1 MPGAPMSGYLGYL
14 ARRLGQ
20 FVLVVF
26 IGINIAYVITHAS
39 PIDPV
44 EQSISVV
51 TSYGNT
57 APEAIEQMRT
67 SLRELYGLSGT
78 PVEQYLLFWK
88 RVLRAD
94 FGPSMSAFPTPV
106 ATLVGRALP
115 WTAGLLTVSTI
126 IAWGLGNL
134 LGGLAGY
141 YQKSRGLKLVGVVA
155 IGLHPIPYY
164 ILALL
169 LLIVFGF
176 LWPVLPITGG
186 SAMNLP
192 QTLTFE
198 FIASVLQHAILP
210 ALSLIL
216 IGVGSWFLGMRSL
229 VSNVVAE
236 DYVVYA
242 ELAGVSSCRILS
254 SYVMRNALVPQ
265 VTGLAMSLGGI
276 FNGAVIT
283 EKVFGYPGVG
293 SLLVDA
299 VYAGDYGLVLGVT
312 TISILGVSIG
322 VLAIDL
328 LYPLLDPRVK
338 VS

>member
-1 MPGAPMSGYLGYL
+1 MRGYLTYIAKRL
-14 ARRLGQ
+14 AQ
-20 FVLVVF
+20 FAFVVF
-26 IGINIAYVITHAS
+26 IGINLAYAITHAT

-44 EQSISVV
+44 AQSISAV
-51 TSYGNT
+51 TMFGNT
-57 APEAIEQMRT
+57 SPEAIEQMRI
-67 SLRELYGLSGT
+67 SLRELYGLEGSALQ
-78 PVEQYLLFWK
+78 QYLVFWK
-88 RVLRAD
+88 RILRAD

-106 ATLVGRALP
+106 SALISRALP
-115 WTAGLLTVSTI
+115 WTAGLLAVSTLV
-126 IAWGLGNL
+126 AWGLGNC

-141 YQKSRGLKLVGVVA
+141 YQKSRGLKLMGLIA
-155 IGLHPIPYY
+155 MGLHPMPYY

-169 LLIVFGF
+169 LLIVFGY
-176 LWPVLPITGG
+176 LWPVLPTGGG

-192 QTLTFE
+192 QAWTWAFA
-198 FIASVLQHAILP
+198 ASVLQHAILP
-210 ALSLIL
+210 ALALIL
-216 IGVGSWFLGMRSL
+216 IGVGTWFLGMRSL
-229 VSNVVAE
+229 VSNVVTE
-236 DYVVYA
+236 DYVTFA
-242 ELAGVSSCRILS
+242 ELAGVDHRRVLS

-338 VS
+338 MH

>member
-1 MPGAPMSGYLGYL
+1 MSGYLAYIAKRL
-14 ARRLGQ
+14 AQ

-26 IGINIAYVITHAS
+26 IGINLAYVITHAT

-44 EQSISVV
+44 EQSISAV
-51 TSYGNT
+51 TSFGNT
-57 APEAIEQMRT
+57 APGAIEQMRT
-67 SLRELYGLSGT
+67 SLRELYGLEGSAIQ
-78 PVEQYLLFWK
+78 QYVVFWK
-88 RVLRAD
+88 RILRAD

-106 ATLVGRALP
+106 STLIARALP
-115 WTAGLLTVSTI
+115 WTTGLLVVSTI
-126 IAWGLGNL
+126 VTWVLGNL
-134 LGGLAGY
+134 LGGFAGY
-141 YQKSRGLKLVGVVA
+141 YQKSRGLKLLGVIA
-155 IGLHPIPYY
+155 MGLHPIPYY

-192 QTLTFE
+192 QVWSWAFVT
-198 FIASVLQHAILP
+198 SVLKHSILP

-229 VSNVVAE
+229 VSNVVTE
-236 DYVVYA
+236 DYVIYA
-242 ELAGVSSCRILS
+242 ELAGVKSRRILS

-265 VTGLAMSLGGI
+265 VTGLAISLGGI

-283 EKVFGYPGVG
+283 EKVFGYPGIG

>member
-1 MPGAPMSGYLGYL
+1 MRGYL
-14 ARRLGQ
+14 AYVSRRFGQ
-20 FVLVVF
+20 FLLVVF
-26 IGINIAYVITHAS
+26 IGINIAYVVTHAS

-44 EQSISVV
+44 EQSISAV

-57 APEAIEQMRT
+57 APGAIEQMRN

-88 RVLRAD
+88 RILRAD

-106 ATLVGRALP
+106 ATLIWQALP
-115 WTAGLLTVSTI
+115 WTAGLLTVSTLV
-126 IAWGLGNL
+126 AWGLGNL

-141 YQKSRGLKLVGVVA
+141 YRQSRGLKLMGMIA
-155 IGLHPIPYY
+155 MGLHPIPYY
-164 ILALL
+164 ILAML

-192 QTLTFE
+192 QTFTSE
-198 FIASVLQHAILP
+198 FVVSVLKHAILP

-229 VSNVVAE
+229 VSNVLAE
-236 DYVVYA
+236 DFVVYA
-242 ELAGVSSCRILS
+242 ELAGVRSWRVLT

-283 EKVFGYPGVG
+283 EKVFGYPGLG

-328 LYPLLDPRVK
+328 LYPLLDPRVR

>member
-1 MPGAPMSGYLGYL
+1 MNGYL
-14 ARRLGQ
+14 AYVGRRLGQ
-20 FVLVVF
+20 FLLVVF
-26 IGINIAYVITHAS
+26 IGINVAYVITHAS

-44 EQSISVV
+44 EQSISAV

-57 APEAIEQMRT
+57 APAAIDEMRT

-78 PVEQYLLFWK
+78 AFEQYVLFWN
-88 RVLRAD
+88 RIMRAD

-115 WTAGLLTVSTI
+115 WTLGLLTVSI
-126 IAWGLGNL
+126 VVAWGLGNL

-141 YQKSRGLKLVGVVA
+141 YQNNRGLKLMGVIAMAV
-155 IGLHPIPYY
+155 HPMPYY
-164 ILALL
+164 VLALL
-169 LLIVFGF
+169 LLILFGF
-176 LWPVLPITGG
+176 VWPVLPINGG

-192 QTLTFE
+192 PTLTVE
-198 FIASVLQHAILP
+198 FIVSVLQHAILP

-216 IGVGSWFLGMRSL
+216 IGIGSWFLGMRSL
-229 VSNVVAE
+229 VSNIVNE
-236 DYVVYA
+236 DYVIYA
-242 ELAGVSSCRILS
+242 ELAGVKPWRVLS

-265 VTGLAMSLGGI
+265 MTGLAMSLGGI

-283 EKVFGYPGVG
+283 EKVFGYPGLG

-312 TISILGVSIG
+312 TISIIGVSIG